1 MKVTIRFI
9 GNLLFIL
16 ILLAALFS
24 YAMFQGGFVS
34 WFLFY
39 SYLPILLYHL
49 CLLFYPLN
57 HWKVSRT
64 LPRRIVQAG
73 DAIDVTIHLERKFP
87 LPLYY
92 GVVEEIMPAT
102 WNRLHHDYA
111 FLNEPD
117 HVTIDRTVKK
127 MKMIGF
133 KKHIEISYRLEN
145 LPRGELE
152 LQGVR
157 VFISDVFGFVKK
169 EHIFPVQDE
178 LIVQPNT
185 REIRLLDRAV
195 SFEQGQQVVNLFQ
208 LENTNVA
215 TGVREYAPGD
225 RFSWI
230 HWKQTA
236 KNQSVM
242 TKEFE
247 QARSDSLFIL
257 LDACIPKRKNPL
269 AFEASVELT
278 LSLIK
283 KLEKGTTNIE
293 LLTVGKETKEF
304 TLRES
309 NQGKSDI
316 RYYLTKIQPDGDGP
330 FSGALKELMLTEK
343 RMERLV
349 IITST
354 VDDFFRQTIQ
364 ELRQR
369 TAQIVI
375 FYIQGSKFILEKEQ
389 DMIAQIKKSGI
400 AIHLLT
406 EKEWLTTPLEVS
418 IR

>member
-1 MKVTIRFI
+1 
-9 GNLLFIL
+9 
-16 ILLAALFS
+16 
-24 YAMFQGGFVS
+24 
-34 WFLFY
+34 
-39 SYLPILLYHL
+39 
-49 CLLFYPLN
+49 
-57 HWKVSRT
+57 
-64 LPRRIVQAG
+64 
-73 DAIDVTIHLERKFP
+73 RKFP

-133 KKHIEISYRLEN
+133 KKQLEISYRLEN

-169 EHIFPVQDE
+169 EHVFPVQDE

-208 LENTNVA
+208 LEDTNVA

-236 KNQSVM
+236 KNNTVM

-247 QARSDSLFIL
+247 QERSSELLMI
-257 LDACIPKRKNPL
+257 LDACHSRRNNPL
-269 AFEASVELT
+269 AFEAAVELT
-278 LSLIK
+278 LSLALR
-283 KLEKGTTNIE
+283 LERSQVDAS
-293 LLTVGKETKEF
+293 LLTIGRETKHFPISQE
-304 TLRES
+304 LNISGNMKR
-309 NQGKSDI
+309 
-316 RYYLTKIQPDGDGP
+316 YLTRIQ
-330 FSGALKELMLTEK
+330 A
-343 RMERLV
+343 
-349 IITST
+349 
-354 VDDFFRQTIQ
+354 
-364 ELRQR
+364 
-369 TAQIVI
+369 
-375 FYIQGSKFILEKEQ
+375 
-389 DMIAQIKKSGI
+389 
-400 AIHLLT
+400 
-406 EKEWLTTPLEVS
+406 
-418 IR
+418 

>member
-1 MKVTIRFI
+1 M
-9 GNLLFIL
+9 
-16 ILLAALFS
+16 
-24 YAMFQGGFVS
+24 
-34 WFLFY
+34 
-39 SYLPILLYHL
+39 
-49 CLLFYPLN
+49 
-57 HWKVSRT
+57 SRT
-64 LPRRIVQAG
+64 LSKRIIQAG
-73 DAIDVTIHLERKFP
+73 DSIDVTIHLERKFP

-92 GVVEEIMPAT
+92 GMVEEIMPAS
-102 WNRLHHDYA
+102 WNRLHYDYA

-117 HVTIDRTVKK
+117 HVTIDRTMKK

-133 KKHIEISYRLEN
+133 KKQLEISYRLDK
-145 LPRGELE
+145 LPRGEHE

-157 VFISDVFGFVKK
+157 VLISDVFGFVKK
-169 EHIFPVQDE
+169 EYIYPVQDE

-185 REIRLLDRAV
+185 RDIRISDRAV

-236 KNQSVM
+236 KNQTVM

-247 QARSDSLFIL
+247 QERSNNLYVI
-257 LDACIPKRKNPL
+257 LDACLPKRKNPL

-278 LSLIK
+278 LSLVT
-283 KLEKGTTNIE
+283 KLEKNTTDIE
-293 LLTVGKETKEF
+293 LLTVGRETKEF
-304 TLRES
+304 SLGES
-309 NQGKSDI
+309 NQGKGDI
-316 RYYLTKIQPDGDGP
+316 RYYLTKIQPDGEIP
-330 FSGALKELMLTEK
+330 FSGALRELLLTKK

-349 IITST
+349 IITTS
-354 VDDFFRQTIQ
+354 VDDFFWQTIH

-369 TAQIVI
+369 IAQIVI
-375 FYIQGSKFILEKEQ
+375 FYVQGSKFILEKEQ
-389 DMIAQIKKSGI
+389 EIVAQMKKSGV
-400 AIHLLT
+400 AIHVLT
-406 EKEWLTTPLEVS
+406 EKEMVTNPLEVS